1 MKKVI
6 IDLFNLFFK
15 LFKVK
20 KNKIIF
26 QSSPDKIDGNPYALY
41 KYIKEN
47 CPNDFETRWL
57 ITDKTDISLVDKK
70 ECSYSRTFRYYY
82 DLATAKYWIRSH
94 FTGSILRKK
103 KNQVYLQLWHGWGNF
118 KKCGYDIED
127 KIPLKDRKPVS
138 YVSECTCYLAAEKYI
153 ASCMRTSIGFDKPIE
168 EFGMGRTDYLVNLDQ
183 KEIDRLKKKYNLPK
197 NKKTILYAPTF
208 RDNNLENDNFE
219 LPILSLKNNKNIN
232 VIVCLHP
239 IVAKS
244 LKINKLPSN
253 FYNFSGI
260 DITELS
266 IISDALITDYSS
278 TIFDYSIL
286 EKPMIFYMYDIDE
299 YLKYRAFYLDYK
311 KDLPGPIVKTE
322 KELYNL
328 IENIDK
334 VEKEYKKKLMD
345 FKKKY
350 NYMNDGHINE
360 RIVNKIKENYFDKYL

>member
-244 LKINKLPSN
+244 LIINKLPSN

-328 IENIDK
+328 IANIDK
-334 VEKEYKKKLMD
+334 VEKEYKKKLID